1 MADWIRGPTSRRH
14 GDRVDSVRPRPVEN
28 GRIRP
33 RRRNRFA
40 RRRNFARPTRRVS
53 GARRQ
58 RRRSRRH
65 TFSVR
70 VLFRGVLVRSGR
82 HSSGLASDQFRF
94 DSALKK
100 KFLQLLLKILFPIFP
115 YFRFPSD
122 KTFLPNISA
131 PMTAFLRELEQ
142 PMELV
147 ENIFFDA
154 FPANQRQSI
163 IMG

>member
-82 HSSGLASDQFRF
+82 HPSGLASDQFRF
-94 DSALKK
+94 DSTLKK
-100 KFLQLLLKILFPIFP
+100 KGIFLQLLFKIRL
-115 YFRFPSD
+115 
-122 KTFLPNISA
+122 
-131 PMTAFLRELEQ
+131 FLRL
-142 PMELV
+142 PRTG
-147 ENIFFDA
+147 
-154 FPANQRQSI
+154 ANLGSSGFRLFHSEAAPLTTWLLSLSL
-163 IMG
+163 